1 MPELAH
7 IGRRTATLAAMPREL
22 ALPDAA
28 ADDEAFADAVR
39 MLRDHLLGAVEV
51 DLAIAIDGQ
60 PYRIAWAD
68 RRTVK
73 TPELLFAMT
82 AGMRVLERRGASP
95 AEVVSTGEEQIT
107 MMIDGERLVFH
118 LVELDE
124 NGNRARRI
132 PTGHRLIE

>member
-1 MPELAH
+1 
-7 IGRRTATLAAMPREL
+7 MPREL

-28 ADDEAFADAVR
+28 TDDEIFADSVR

-68 RRTVK
+68 RRAVP
-73 TPELLFAMT
+73 TPEVMFAMT
-82 AGMRVLERRGASP
+82 AGMRVLERRGATP

-107 MMIDGERLVFH
+107 MMIDDERLVFH
-118 LVELDE
+118 LVEVDE
-124 NGNRARRI
+124 DGNRLRRL
-132 PTGHRLIE
+132 PSGRRLSGD

>member
-1 MPELAH
+1 MA
-7 IGRRTATLAAMPREL
+7 RNL

-28 ADDEAFADAVR
+28 ADDESFADAVR

-68 RRTVK
+68 RRAVP
-73 TPELLFAMT
+73 TPELMFAMT
-82 AGMRVLERRGASP
+82 AGMRVLERRGQRP

-124 NGNRARRI
+124 DGNRARRL
-132 PTGHRLIE
+132 PAGQRLLED